1 MLHAANLTKYNYGKY
16 RGNQA
21 FGKSIEAK
29 GNAKTPSC
37 TVEFCLSKFLQICR
51 FHQPKRMSLWR
62 EAIQVRSRESYVR
75 RCKNLQLVCYK

>member
-16 RGNQA
+16 QGNQA

-37 TVEFCLSKFLQICR
+37 TVEFGLSNSHR
-51 FHQPKRMSLWR
+51 FAVFISQR
-62 EAIQVRSRESYVR
+62 E
-75 RCKNLQLVCYK
+75 